1 MATQKKRTRSTRP
14 AAPRADL
21 SETSPEEVAGILA
34 SSSGL
39 DVEPLLLAIRVGLLD
54 DHLDRI
60 VTTVQSRVDALEAAA
75 QIIAI
80 ATLKVGDRVELGH
93 NLRPQYLHGKAARV
107 IAQDGDKWIVRLEH
121 PIGRFKD
128 ADLRL
133 SAAQLA
139 TVTNT

>member
-1 MATQKKRTRSTRP
+1 M
-14 AAPRADL
+14 
-21 SETSPEEVAGILA
+21 
-34 SSSGL
+34 
-39 DVEPLLLAIRVGLLD
+39 
-54 DHLDRI
+54 
-60 VTTVQSRVDALEAAA
+60 TTVQSRVGALEAAA

-93 NLRPQYLHGKAARV
+93 NLRPLYLHGKAARV

-133 SAAQLA
+133 SATQLA